1 MQVTQKQNE
10 TNKTKIPIPTYII
23 SLFFVAV
30 SVNVAVSTNLQKHK
44 LSIRSKQFNYLI
56 LCLSGGRKTK
66 IKGFCEVKKCINQ
79 REDRIK
85 S

>member
-10 TNKTKIPIPTYII
+10 TNKTKTKIPNPTYII

-30 SVNVAVSTNLQKHK
+30 SANVAVSTKLQKHK
-44 LSIRSKQFNYLI
+44 LSIRSKQFNYSI

-66 IKGFCEVKKCINQ
+66 IKGFCEVKKMY
-79 REDRIK
+79 
-85 S
+85 